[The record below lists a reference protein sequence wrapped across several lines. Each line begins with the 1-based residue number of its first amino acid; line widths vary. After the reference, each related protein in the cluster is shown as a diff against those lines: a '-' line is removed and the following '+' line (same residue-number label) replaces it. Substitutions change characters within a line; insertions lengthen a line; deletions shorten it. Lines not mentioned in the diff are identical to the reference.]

1 MNLSLGERQAIMS
14 VYELPPK
21 LYFKSYVNLLSLYVM
36 KFGSIPF
43 FDSVSAV
50 MTLLRTVKLL
60 LISIL
65 SLAA

>member
-1 MNLSLGERQAIMS
+1 MNLSEGERQAIMS

-21 LYFKSYVNLLSLYVM
+21 LCFKSCVSLLSLYGM

-43 FDSVSAV
+43 LDSVSAV